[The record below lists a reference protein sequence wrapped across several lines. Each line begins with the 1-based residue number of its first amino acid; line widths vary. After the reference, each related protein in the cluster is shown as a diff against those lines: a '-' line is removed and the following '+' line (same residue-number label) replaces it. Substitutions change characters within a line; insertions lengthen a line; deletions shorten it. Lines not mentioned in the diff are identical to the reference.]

1 LGTKKI
7 NLKAAF
13 FPIVSEHLH
22 RDACMFCSLL
32 HKHVNKTKANMNSD
46 FTTEEQGEDSQN
58 SICNLTI
65 SALGYGPQ
73 ENSLV

>member
-1 LGTKKI
+1 MH
-7 NLKAAF
+7 AC
-13 FPIVSEHLH
+13 IV
-22 RDACMFCSLL
+22 SLL